1 MKKFILVVIIIS
13 LLALIGILFYFSIL
27 SNKTTNISECENTIP
42 NPNEGKGYLPVGFSK
57 YQCYTILAKSEE
69 DISLCKIIEDAPMKE
84 SCYGAVAESKGDVS
98 ICEEISDNEIKNTCY
113 LQVAYKNKDYSI
125 CDNFFTGQMR
135 DGCRLGV
142 QIRIANAE

>member
-42 NPNEGKGYLPVGFSK
+42 NPNEGKDLPVGFSK
-57 YQCYTILAKSEE
+57 SKCYILLAKEKE
-69 DISLCKIIEDAPMKE
+69 DISICENIADKPLLE
-84 SCYGAVAESKGDVS
+84 SCYGSVAEAKGDVS
-98 ICEEISDNEIKNTCY
+98 ICQMISDKEIKDTCY

-125 CDNFFTGQMR
+125 CDNYFSGQMIE
-135 DGCRLGV
+135 GCRLGV
-142 QIRIANAE
+142 KIRIANSE